1 MEVQNSP
8 GAVGWVRMGGMA
20 RTSRRSFLAAA
31 PLIPLTPYLTHS
43 LFAQQHQA
51 KLYVGTYTHDI
62 GEGGKGDGIYVADWD
77 AVAGAASAP
86 RLAAK
91 TDDPSFLA
99 APPRSDTLYAVNEGE
114 NFPQKDGGKGGSV
127 TAFRRDPV
135 SGMLTEE
142 NVVPSGGSGPCYI
155 TVDRAGRAA
164 FVANYNN
171 GTLSSFR
178 ITPKGLE
185 GPVTVFASHGSG
197 PNKERQAGPHLHC
210 TVLSPDERFLLV
222 SDLGTDHIWIFHVD
236 LKTAELKQAAA
247 PWQAKPGSGPRHTHF
262 HPNGR
267 IVYSINE
274 MTSIVD
280 VLRWNAQAGA
290 LTWRSEA
297 PLRDPAYSGESTGA
311 ELAIDRGGR
320 FLYASNRAED
330 ILVVFSIHPA
340 SGALTLVQRIGCGG
354 KNPRDF
360 TLDPSERWLVV
371 SNQDTQNIAVF
382 ARDPRSGKLT
392 KTDRSY
398 HVGAPVA
405 VLFG

>member
-1 MEVQNSP
+1 
-8 GAVGWVRMGGMA
+8 MGGMA
-20 RTSRRSFLAAA
+20 RISRRVFLATA
-31 PLIPLTPYLTHS
+31 PLVPLAPYLTRS
-43 LFAQQHQA
+43 IFGQQHKAQ
-51 KLYVGTYTHDI
+51 LYVGTYTHDI
-62 GEGGKGDGIYVADWD
+62 GEGGKGDGVYVADWD
-77 AVAGAASAP
+77 AAAGVASSLQ
-86 RLAAK
+86 LAAK
-91 TDDPSFLA
+91 SDDPSFLA
-99 APPRSDTLYAVNEGE
+99 VPPGGDALYAVNEVE
-114 NFPQKDGGKGGSV
+114 HFPQKGGGKGGSV
-127 TAFRRDPV
+127 TAFRRDSA
-135 SGMLTEE
+135 SGMLTEQ

-185 GPVTVFASHGSG
+185 GPVTVFASHGGG
-197 PNKERQAGPHLHC
+197 PIKERLGGPHIHC

-236 LKTAELKQAAA
+236 LQTAELKQAGM

-274 MTSIVD
+274 MTSTVD
-280 VLRWNAQAGA
+280 VLGWDAKAGT
-290 LTWRSEA
+290 LTWHSQV
-297 PLRDPAYSGESTGA
+297 PLRDPAYTGESTGA
-311 ELAIDRGGR
+311 ELAIDRAGR

-330 ILVVFSIHPA
+330 IMVVFSIDSA

-360 TLDPSERWLVV
+360 TLDPSEKWLVV
-371 SNQDTQNIAVF
+371 SNQDTQNIAVL
-382 ARDPRSGKLT
+382 ARDPHSGKLAA
-392 KTDRSY
+392 TDRSY

-405 VLFG
+405 VLFV